1 MKNLLFFSL
10 LALIIGLVMGTGLNH
25 YLQQPSA
32 GMHVTF
38 KNQDSV
44 MIESIQLNFGNANG
58 QSDLLTLRL
67 APGDERLLLLNHDPG
82 LGFNVSV
89 RYAGGD
95 SQEFCARQADDNR
108 IQTIA
113 LRR

>member
-1 MKNLLFFSL
+1 MKKLLLFSL
-10 LALIIGLVMGTGLNH
+10 PALIIGLVMGSGLNH

-32 GMHVTF
+32 GMYVTF
-38 KNQDSV
+38 ENQDSV

-67 APGDERLLLLNHDPG
+67 APGEQRLLLLNHDPG

-95 SQEFCARQADDNR
+95 SQEFCARQSDDQR
-108 IQTIA
+108 QQTIA

>member
-1 MKNLLFFSL
+1 MKNLILFSIP
-10 LALIIGLVMGTGLNH
+10 ALIIGLFIGTSLNH
-25 YLQQPSA
+25 YLKQPKA
-32 GMHVTF
+32 GMYVTF
-38 KNQDSV
+38 ANQDSV

-58 QSDLLTLRL
+58 QSDLLALRL

-95 SQEFCARQADDNR
+95 SQEFCARQADDDR
-108 IQTIA
+108 IQVIA

>member
-1 MKNLLFFSL
+1 MKNFLWFSL
-10 LALIIGLVMGTGLNH
+10 PALIIGLVMGTGLNH
-25 YLQQPSA
+25 YLKQPVA
-32 GMHVTF
+32 GMYVTF
-38 KNQDSV
+38 ENQDSV

-58 QSDLLTLRL
+58 QSDLLALRL

-95 SQEFCARQADDNR
+95 SQEFCARQADDKR